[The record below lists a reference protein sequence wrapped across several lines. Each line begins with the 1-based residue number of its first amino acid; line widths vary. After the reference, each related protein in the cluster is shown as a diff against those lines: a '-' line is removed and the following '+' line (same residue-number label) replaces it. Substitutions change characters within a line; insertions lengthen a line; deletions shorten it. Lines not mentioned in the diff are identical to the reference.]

1 MAKELYENIKKNM
14 TLEERAIEEKKEI
27 LFSDCWLKG
36 KDIDTKYY
44 IHLLL
49 L

>member
-1 MAKELYENIKKNM
+1 MAKELYDNIKETM
-14 TLEERAIEEKKEI
+14 TVEERAIEEEKEI
-27 LFSDCWLKG
+27 LFSDCWIKG

-44 IHLLL
+44 TLLFL